1 MNETIRE
8 LRQQRANLIGQA
20 RTLVD
25 KADKEKRSMNADEN
39 ATWKKYMDGVKEFED
54 KIATEERKDQLAAL
68 EGTLTGANDPQAG
81 QQNLDQRSEQDPTNA
96 PEYLSAFRRE
106 LRDGRNAVF
115 TQEELRAMQEVRAL
129 QAGVNAD
136 GGYLKAPEQF
146 VRKLLTGLKDQVFMR
161 QFATVF
167 TLTSSA
173 SMGVPTLETDIA
185 DADWTTELG
194 TGEEGSMTFGKRE
207 LKPIPLAKRVKVSN
221 TLLRVAALPIDEIIN
236 DRLLYKFAVAEEKAY
251 LTGDGNGK
259 PLGVFT
265 PSANG
270 ISVNRDVSNG
280 NLATSITYDGL
291 LATKMSLKEGYRRK
305 ARWMF
310 HRDAVLQIMQLK
322 DNNGQYIL
330 NPNLPDADKIL
341 NMPYHTSEFAPNTFT
356 TGQYVGALGD
366 FSFYWI
372 ADVLNM
378 TVQRLVEL
386 YAATNQTGFIGR
398 KETDGMPVLE
408 EAFARVKLG

>member
-1 MNETIRE
+1 MNERVRE
-8 LRQQRANLIGQA
+8 LRQQRADLIGQA

-25 KADKEKRSMNADEN
+25 KADNEKRSMNADEN
-39 ATWKKYMDGVKEFED
+39 ATWKRHMDGVKEFDD
-54 KIATEERKDQLAAL
+54 KIAMEERKDQLATL
-68 EGTLTGANDPQAG
+68 ESTLASGNEPQAG
-81 QQNLDQRSEQDPTNA
+81 QQNLDQRSELDPTNSQ
-96 PEYLSAFRRE
+96 EYLSAFRRE

-115 TQEELRAMQEVRAL
+115 TQEELRALQEVRAL

-167 TLTSSA
+167 TLTGSA

-194 TGEEGSMTFGKRE
+194 TGDEGSMAFGKRE

-265 PSANG
+265 ASADG
-270 ISVNRDVSNG
+270 ISTARDISAG

-291 LATKMSLKEGYRRK
+291 LATKMGLKEGYRRK

-356 TGQYVGALGD
+356 TGQYAGILGD

-386 YAATNQTGFIGR
+386 YAATNQTGYIGR

-408 EAFARVKLG
+408 EAFARVKLA

>member
-1 MNETIRE
+1 MNERIRE

-39 ATWKKYMDGVKEFED
+39 ATWKKYMDDVAEFD
-54 KIATEERKDQLAAL
+54 GKIATEERKDQLAAL
-68 EGTLTGANDPQAG
+68 ESTLAGANDPQAG
-81 QQNLDQRSEQDPTNA
+81 QQNLDQRSQEDPSNSA
-96 PEYLSAFRRE
+96 EYRSAFARYLME
-106 LRDGRNAVF
+106 GRSAAF
-115 TQEELRAMQEVRAL
+115 TQEELRAMQEVRSL

-136 GGYLKAPEQF
+136 GGFLKAPEQF
-146 VRKLLTGLKDQVFMR
+146 VRKLLAGLKDQVFMR
-161 QFATVF
+161 QFGTIF
-167 TLTSSA
+167 ELTTSA
-173 SMGVPTLETDIA
+173 SMGVPTLDTDLA

-194 TGEEGSMTFGKRE
+194 TGTEGDIKFGKRE
-207 LKPIPLAKRVKVSN
+207 LEPEALAKRVKVSN
-221 TLLRVAALPIDEIIN
+221 KLLRVSALPIEGIVR
-236 DRLLYKFAVAEEKAY
+236 DRLQYKFAVTEEKAF
-251 LTGDGNGK
+251 LTGDGIGK

-265 PSANG
+265 ASANG
-270 ISVNRDVSNG
+270 ISTARDISAG

-291 LATKMSLKEGYRRK
+291 LATKMALKEGYRRK

-356 TGQYVGALGD
+356 TGQYAGILGD

-372 ADVLNM
+372 ADCLGI
-378 TVQRLVEL
+378 TIQRLVEL
-386 YAATNQTGFIGR
+386 YAETNQTGFIGR

-408 EAFARVKLG
+408 EAFARVKLA